1 MADLWKLA
9 HYNEVAILTLGRA
22 YKALLLPML
31 KDIIRSR
38 LSSKGD
44 VDLILKEKH
53 HDDMLPNSQHKFSLG
68 GCNDFRLVLKF
79 VSQNKIDCF
88 SDKEAD
94 LCFELREYGN
104 KFAHETEFER
114 SFVSQVLFLT
124 RELLYEIGKRNHI
137 DECLRMLEDIEDFL
151 KSNF

>member
-38 LSSKGD
+38 LSSEGD
-44 VDLILKEKH
+44 VDQILKEKH
-53 HDDMLPNSQHKFSLG
+53 HDDIPPNSQHKFSLG
-68 GCNDFRLVLKF
+68 ECNDFRLVLKF
-79 VSQNKIDCF
+79 VCQKKIDCF

-114 SFVSQVLFLT
+114 PFVSKVLFLT
-124 RELLYEIGKRNHI
+124 RGLLYEIKKRNHI
-137 DECLRMLEDIEDFL
+137 DECFRMLEDIEDFL
-151 KSNF
+151 ESNF